1 MSPLTRGRRES
12 LTDNFIRPAHRGEEV
27 ILQMEM
33 RALLTEGRGSRG
45 WKAPKPQMSTRDAL
59 LELFM
64 QKQAQLA
71 LLSHRLRGCP
81 RSRAQVGVTRDW
93 G

>member
-1 MSPLTRGRRES
+1 
-12 LTDNFIRPAHRGEEV
+12 
-27 ILQMEM
+27 MEM
-33 RALLTEGRGSRG
+33 RELLTEGRGSGG
-45 WKAPKPQMSTRDAL
+45 WEAPKPQMSTRDTL

-71 LLSHRLRGCP
+71 LLSHRLWGYP
-81 RSRAQVGVTRDW
+81 RSRAQIGVTRDL